1 MDSSF
6 IERILK
12 SGQES
17 RAQYLRSELAHAQ
30 KDRDDLTRHIDWL
43 RDELA
48 KLQDA
53 NQRLA
58 A

>member
-1 MDSSF
+1 MNASF
-6 IERILK
+6 IQRLLQ
-12 SGQES
+12 SDANT
-17 RAQYLRSELAHAQ
+17 RAQYLRSELAHAT

-48 KLQDA
+48 KLQEP
-53 NQRLA
+53 RMA